1 MTVFCL
7 DILLHG
13 IIPAITGGFYYDLYT
28 TPLANTVHIYLWICF
43 MILPLLLY
51 LFTPIS
57 LLSFYIYPLIIGI
70 LFSIIK
76 FLNYRLHKFFD
87 LAVRCDDTIVDNKKS
102 TTNIT
107 DDIEEEHKLL
117 NQHTTIDAPL
127 SETQPLW
134 IDSLYGSNNSNL
146 PSMYD
151 ESCTHIPQSTVTTT
165 HDCHISTLVCSP
177 PVLIQK
183 SNNQINEIPK
193 YSLTDVILQGPS
205 LQDTCVSDS
214 KLCQKHEQKPI
225 KVYQEKNS
233 IRRVQSDF
241 NIILNNNDLIQ
252 SNIIELSSINDNNR
266 LNKKSK
272 SMESNLNKIRT
283 IHNQEN
289 SSTIE
294 KNEQILENKSETHTE
309 VCSTVD
315 VPIDDWRPIL
325 QILENVFAD
334 DDETSDMI
342 TEQPE
347 SLEPLLPNKRSYSN
361 DHRYSSKLNEQQND
375 NQDESNIPTRFRRT
389 HSSQGRR
396 RRRTSRR
403 ATSVDQRQLYFNGEH
418 ISNHHLSP
426 SSSYRRSA
434 CLMKETCFDERTSNY
449 DSLRDETSLRD
460 DSLTTT
466 PSEESSQLLVRT
478 TERPRWIPVYR
489 QNQYD
494 QDSSSQIIDEVEWHN
509 ETSPGTVHYFRDENG
524 KLFSYV
530 FGDTSCQA
538 RMETSDPKPLSDII
552 TRSISD
558 VTEAT
563 VEQIPREQITPP
575 QTPSTTVQQNH
586 ESCSFFGGGRRR
598 RHHHHRQ
605 PHRLRRYEQTQQRE
619 HQTRIKH
626 RSIKGQTYRLKLF
639 NRNIIVPFDRLWLL
653 TVFDRDRSI
662 AECILCIIL
671 AIIVSI
677 VGIHVLYNDIYY
689 DLEILVY
696 CCVVAASQ
704 YSLLKSC
711 QPDVN
716 TPVHG
721 FNRNTAISRAI
732 YFCSFSSLLLL
743 IYKLKIYSWH
753 FILFGIT
760 FSNIIVCNMIYNIL
774 SIILLCLP
782 ILFLFGLLPQ
792 CSTFFLC
799 ILENFDMHLFGGTA
813 MINIPGALYS
823 FILSIIN
830 FIFLSIIGYYGLLID
845 TSKDHMQNILFSIY
859 CGLTISICYKLS
871 RGSSNPN
878 VLWHIIKYDLLKI
891 KRILIQNEDIQDPL
905 PDKLKTIVKQRLQSD
920 ILLCFFI
927 SILGFAAHA
936 STTFTSLQPILNYII
951 CSIVIVFGILFHYI
965 LPQLRKQLPWLLFSE
980 PLIKQADYAL
990 FEPTEAT
997 KVLFIEKLFVWI
1009 VFIEKNI
1016 LLPCTYLGALSH
1028 SAPIVINKFGLLP
1041 SILILTLCSMKML
1054 RIGYCNSSRHFLYV
1068 LLTTIMTYIMP
1079 SNRSETF
1086 LLNYF
1091 ILSTLTEKLIDFK
1104 EKLNF
1109 IFVYCAPWQISWGSA
1124 FHAIAQPFCI
1134 PHSAILVVQCLM
1146 SALLN
1151 SPLMPL
1157 LGSAAFISSYPR
1169 SIKFWEKNYNTKR
1182 IDNTNVQLQ
1191 AQINEFH
1198 CGLDDNN
1205 LNAIFYEHLTRVLQ
1219 TSLCGEIQLGR
1230 LGKVNTG
1237 DFFILTSDSLN
1248 CMIHLIEIG
1257 NGFITFQLRGL
1268 EFKGTYC
1275 QQREVEAIT
1284 EDIDKNR
1291 GLCCCEAGRFPH
1303 MLSLNAAFTQRWLA
1317 WEVICLKFVVD
1328 GYSIKE
1334 NKFNETVVGYDLRKR
1349 LISLMIKAV
1358 IFYAIRSDQLVNWL
1372 ENEQIRQAMMQFI
1385 DPDQVDVDPSFTTL
1399 FDDDFKVGAGG
1410 VTKKTFTFVYGS
1422 WINLCNNKRQIVKP
1436 LSSIQEDDLIT
1447 FCFILS
1453 LLARRTLFSSLPSH
1467 HTVLLE
1473 IYHENFVH
1481 GFYSLF
1487 KGDFRLAHKDEWAF
1501 ADMSLLKNVVAQG
1514 VRMSLKLNQDSFL
1527 EMSEYLD
1534 NEKLYD
1540 DIAQNEAN
1548 LVITHEASPEWRNAI
1563 LSNKPSLLALRRA
1576 LVESI
1581 DEYRIV
1587 MLDRRHL
1594 SFRIVKVSKE
1604 CVRGFW
1610 ASQQHELIFLRN
1622 RNPERGSIQNAKQ
1635 VLRNMINSSSDQP
1648 IGYPIFVS
1656 PLITSYSSTSQPIN
1670 DIIGGELAW
1679 DLIKQKLSTFFQRAY
1694 TFFLAHCF
1702 GNASGTNEA
1711 IQLAE
1716 RRTISSAT
1724 TAHAQQSSFNVP
1736 VSSTLVDQIRSLSV
1750 QQNINTNI
1758 NNEMIVNINAINNNK
1773 KTLQSEQQTS
1783 GLIKRTSDSLVTTT
1797 TTLTN
1802 DEPIRRRSSL
1812 STEFNTSDR
1821 SNRKTFNTMNS
1832 SISTTIYSNKDLCT
1846 SSNTQ
1851 INKSIVTY
1859 STNGNSNEKV
1869 IIIDTTAIYDSINL
1883 GRRIDVIWPN
1893 EQMRLNGGRNV
1904 WSGWMPSVGMTGLV
1918 VHRWIPRHR
1927 DARQRSHIDKC
1938 ILLVHIDKYDKFVPI
1953 AEHGVRFIGEST
1965 YL

>member
-13 IIPAITGGFYYDLYT
+13 IIPAVTGGFYYDLYT

-43 MILPLLLY
+43 MTFPLLLY

-57 LLSFYIYPLIIGI
+57 LLSCYVYPLIIAI
-70 LFSIIK
+70 LFSIVK

-87 LAVRCDDTIVDNKKS
+87 LAVRCDDILAENNKS
-102 TTNIT
+102 TINIT
-107 DDIEEEHKLL
+107 DDIEIQPKLL
-117 NQHTTIDAPL
+117 NQHTTIDAP
-127 SETQPLW
+127 STETQPLW

-146 PSMYD
+146 PSIYD
-151 ESCTHIPQSTVTTT
+151 ESYARIRRSNATTT
-165 HDCHISTLVCSP
+165 NDCHSSALVVPSK
-177 PVLIQK
+177 QK
-183 SNNQINEIPK
+183 SNDQIDELTK
-193 YSLTDVILQGPS
+193 YSLTDVILPRSS

-214 KLCQKHEQKPI
+214 KLCEKHEQKQII
-225 KVYQEKNS
+225 KNYQQKNS

-241 NIILNNNDLIQ
+241 NMFLIHNDITQ
-252 SNIIELSSINDNNR
+252 SNLMESSSMNDNR

-272 SMESNLNKIRT
+272 SMVDNLNKIRST
-283 IHNQEN
+283 NNEEN
-289 SSTIE
+289 ISIAE
-294 KNEQILENKSETHTE
+294 KNEEIIDNKSEKHAEPCT
-309 VCSTVD
+309 TVD

-334 DDETSDMI
+334 DDDISSMI
-342 TEQPE
+342 PEQPE
-347 SLEPLLPNKRSYSN
+347 SLEPLLPNKKTYDN
-361 DHRYSSKLNEQQND
+361 RYSSKLIEQQND
-375 NQDESNIPTRFRRT
+375 NQDESTIPTRFRRT
-389 HSSQGRR
+389 HSNQGGR

-403 ATSVDQRQLYFNGEH
+403 ATSVDQRQSYSNGE
-418 ISNHHLSP
+418 SNSNYHHHLSP
-426 SSSYRRSA
+426 SSSYRRA
-434 CLMKETCFDERTSNY
+434 TVLMKETCFDERTSNY

-466 PSEESSQLLVRT
+466 PSEESSQLIART
-478 TERPRWIPVYR
+478 TDRLRWIPVYR
-489 QNQYD
+489 RNQYD

-524 KLFSYV
+524 KLFSYI

-538 RMETSDPKPLSDII
+538 RMETSDPKPMNDII

-558 VTEAT
+558 ETEET
-563 VEQIPREQITPP
+563 IEQMPREQQITPP
-575 QTPSTTVQQNH
+575 QTPLTTVRQNH
-586 ESCSFFGGGRRR
+586 ESCSLFGRRR
-598 RHHHHRQ
+598 RRHHRQ
-605 PHRLRRYEQTQQRE
+605 PHRSRRHE
-619 HQTRIKH
+619 TRIKH

-639 NRNIIVPFDRLWLL
+639 NKNIIVPFDRLWLL

-662 AECILCIIL
+662 PECILCIIL
-671 AIIVSI
+671 AISVSI
-677 VGIHVLYNDIYY
+677 AGIHVLYNDVYY
-689 DLEILVY
+689 DLEILIY
-696 CCVVAASQ
+696 CCVIAASQ

-732 YFCSFSSLLLL
+732 YFCLFSSLLLI
-743 IYKLKIYSWH
+743 IYKLKVYSWH
-753 FILFGIT
+753 FLLFGIT
-760 FSNIIVCNMIYNIL
+760 FSNIIVCNMIYNML

-782 ILFLFGLLPQ
+782 LLFLFGLLPQ
-792 CSTFFLC
+792 CSTFLLC

-823 FILSIIN
+823 FILSIIY

-845 TSKDHMQNILFSIY
+845 TSKEDMQNMLFSVY
-859 CGLTISICYKLS
+859 CGLTVSICYKLS
-871 RGSSNPN
+871 RGSSNPT
-878 VLWHIIKYDLLKI
+878 VLWNIIKYDLFKI
-891 KRILIQNEDIQDPL
+891 KIISTNHDDIQDPL
-905 PDKLKTIVKQRLQSD
+905 PDKLKTIVKQRFQSD
-920 ILLCFFI
+920 ILLCFLIFI
-927 SILGFAAHA
+927 LVFAAHA

-951 CSIVIVFGILFHYI
+951 CSLVIIFGILFHYI

-980 PLIKQADYAL
+980 PLIKQADYTL

-1028 SAPIVINKFGLLP
+1028 SAPIVIKKFGLLS

-1054 RIGYCNSSRHFLYV
+1054 RIGYCNSARHFLYV
-1068 LLTTIMTYIMP
+1068 LLTTMMTYVMT

-1091 ILSTLTEKLIDFK
+1091 ILSIFTEKLVDFK

-1134 PHSAILVVQCLM
+1134 PHSAILIVQCIA

-1157 LGSAAFISSYPR
+1157 LGSAAFMSSYPR
-1169 SIKFWEKNYNTKR
+1169 PIKFWEKNYNTKR

-1358 IFYAIRSDQLVNWL
+1358 IFYAIRSDQLVTWL
-1372 ENEQIRQAMMQFI
+1372 ENEQIRQAMMVFI

-1410 VTKKTFTFVYGS
+1410 VTKKTFTFIYGS
-1422 WINLCNNKRQIVKP
+1422 WISLCNNKRQTP
-1436 LSSIQEDDLIT
+1436 LSSTQEDDIIT

-1487 KGDFRLAHKDEWAF
+1487 KGDFRLAPKDEWAF
-1501 ADMSLLKNVVAQG
+1501 ADMSLLKNVVAEG

-1540 DIAQNEAN
+1540 DIAQNDVN

-1656 PLITSYSSTSQPIN
+1656 PLITSYSSTSKPLN
-1670 DIIGGELAW
+1670 NLIGGELAW
-1679 DLIKQKLSTFFQRAY
+1679 DLIRKKLSAFFQRAH
-1694 TFFLAHCF
+1694 TFFLSHCV
-1702 GNASGTNEA
+1702 GNASGTNEV

-1716 RRTISSAT
+1716 RRTISPQGT
-1724 TAHAQQSSFNVP
+1724 HHIRQSSL
-1736 VSSTLVDQIRSLSV
+1736 STSGNATLAEQIRSSSV
-1750 QQNINTNI
+1750 QQNINTNS
-1758 NNEMIVNINAINNNK
+1758 NNEMIVNTNLNNNNNNK
-1773 KTLQSEQQTS
+1773 KSLPSEQQISTA
-1783 GLIKRTSDSLVTTT
+1783 IKRTSDSLMVTTST
-1797 TTLTN
+1797 IIN
-1802 DEPIRRRSSL
+1802 DEQTRRRSSL
-1812 STEFNTSDR
+1812 STELNTSDR
-1821 SNRKTFNTMNS
+1821 SSRKGLNS
-1832 SISTTIYSNKDLCT
+1832 MSNSVSTTINSNKDLSTT
-1846 SSNTQ
+1846 SNIQ
-1851 INKSIVTY
+1851 INRSMITY

-1869 IIIDTTAIYDSINL
+1869 VIIDTTAIYDSINL

-1904 WSGWMPSVGMTGLV
+1904 WSGWLPSVGMTGLV

>member
-13 IIPAITGGFYYDLYT
+13 IIPAVTGGFYYDLYT

-43 MILPLLLY
+43 MTFPLLLY
-51 LFTPIS
+51 LFTSIS
-57 LLSFYIYPLIIGI
+57 LLSYYIYPLIIAI
-70 LFSIIK
+70 LFALIK
-76 FLNYRLHKFFD
+76 FFNYRLHKFFD
-87 LAVRCDDTIVDNKKS
+87 LAVRCEDTIDENKKIS
-102 TTNIT
+102 TTTNDI
-107 DDIEEEHKLL
+107 DIEEEPKLIS
-117 NQHTTIDAPL
+117 QRTTTDVP
-127 SETQPLW
+127 STETQPLW

-146 PSMYD
+146 PSIYG
-151 ESCTHIPQSTVTTT
+151 EPYARIRRSNATTT
-165 HDCHISTLVCSP
+165 NDCHSSALLAP
-177 PVLIQK
+177 PTQK
-183 SNNQINEIPK
+183 STNRIDEITK

-205 LQDTCVSDS
+205 LQDACVSDS
-214 KLCQKHEQKPI
+214 KLCENHEQKQI
-225 KVYQEKNS
+225 LETSKS

-241 NIILNNNDLIQ
+241 NISSIHDSSKQ
-252 SNIIELSSINDNNR
+252 SNIIESSSIKNNR
-266 LNKKSK
+266 LHKKSK
-272 SMESNLNKIRT
+272 SLTENLYQIRS
-283 IHNQEN
+283 INHQE
-289 SSTIE
+289 TKPKEIIE
-294 KNEQILENKSETHTE
+294 QKSKETRAE
-309 VCSTVD
+309 PYSAND
-315 VPIDDWRPIL
+315 LPIDDWRPIL

-334 DDETSDMI
+334 EDEASEMI
-342 TEQPE
+342 VGQPD
-347 SLEPLLPNKRSYSN
+347 SLEPLLPNK
-361 DHRYSSKLNEQQND
+361 HSSKSNEQQNE
-375 NQDESNIPTRFRRT
+375 NQDEGTIPSRFRRT
-389 HSSQGRR
+389 HSNQGGRK
-396 RRRTSRR
+396 RRTSRR
-403 ATSVDQRQLYFNGEH
+403 TTSNDQRQSYYNSETN
-418 ISNHHLSP
+418 SNHHHLSP
-426 SSSYRRSA
+426 SLSSYQRQCIFS
-434 CLMKETCFDERTSNY
+434 LKESSFDERTSNY

-466 PSEESSQLLVRT
+466 PSEESSQLLART
-478 TERPRWIPVYR
+478 TDRPRWIPIYR

-530 FGDTSCQA
+530 FGDASCQA
-538 RMETSDPKPLSDII
+538 HMESSDPKPLNDFI

-558 VTEAT
+558 ETEAT
-563 VEQIPREQITPP
+563 VEQMPREQQITPP
-575 QTPSTTVQQNH
+575 QTPITTAQQNR
-586 ESCSFFGGGRRR
+586 EPCSFFGRRR
-598 RHHHHRQ
+598 RHRHRQ
-605 PHRLRRYEQTQQRE
+605 PHRSRRYEIASSTSGRPVIISDDTRRQISSSIETTPQEQQSQPRD

-626 RSIKGQTYRLKLF
+626 RSIKGQTYRLELF
-639 NRNIIVPFDRLWLL
+639 HKHFTIPFDRLWLL
-653 TVFDRDRSI
+653 TVFDRDRSV
-662 AECILCIIL
+662 AHCILCIIL

-677 VGIHVLYNDIYY
+677 VGIHVLYNDVYY
-689 DLEILVY
+689 DLEILIY
-696 CCVVAASQ
+696 CCVIAASQ

-732 YFCSFSSLLLL
+732 YFCLFSSLLLV

-753 FILFGIT
+753 LNVFGIT
-760 FSNIIVCNMIYNIL
+760 FTNILVCNTIYNLL

-782 ILFLFGLLPQ
+782 LLFLFGLLPQ
-792 CSTFFLC
+792 CSTFLLC

-823 FILSIIN
+823 FVLSILSW
-830 FIFLSIIGYYGLLID
+830 IFLSIIGYYGLVIE
-845 TSKDHMQNILFSIY
+845 TSKDNMQNILFSIY
-859 CGLTISICYKLS
+859 CGLTVSICYKLS
-871 RGSSNPN
+871 RGSSNPS
-878 VLWHIIKYDLLKI
+878 VLWNVIKTNLFQMKSIEKNHD
-891 KRILIQNEDIQDPL
+891 DIQDPL
-905 PDKLKTIVKQRLQSD
+905 PEQLKTIVKQRLQSD
-920 ILLCFFI
+920 ILLCFLI
-927 SILGFAAHA
+927 YILVFAAHA

-951 CSIVIVFGILFHYI
+951 CSIVILFGIIFHYI
-965 LPQLRKQLPWLLFSE
+965 LPQLRKQLPWLVFSE
-980 PLIKQADYAL
+980 PLIKQADYTL

-997 KVLFIEKLFVWI
+997 KVLLIEKFFVWI
-1009 VFIEKNI
+1009 VFIEKNL
-1016 LLPCTYLGALSH
+1016 LLPCTYLGALSD
-1028 SAPIVINKFGLLP
+1028 SAPIVIKKFGLLP

-1054 RIGYCNSSRHFLYV
+1054 RIGYCNSARHFLYV
-1068 LLTTIMTYIMP
+1068 LLTSMMTYIMT

-1091 ILSTLTEKLIDFK
+1091 ILSILTEKLIDFK

-1134 PHSAILVVQCLM
+1134 PHSAILIVQCLA
-1146 SALLN
+1146 SAFFN

-1169 SIKFWEKNYNTKR
+1169 PIKFWEKNYNTKR

-1257 NGFITFQLRGL
+1257 NGFLTFQLRGL

-1358 IFYAIRSDQLVNWL
+1358 IFYAIRSDQLIHWL
-1372 ENEQIRQAMMQFI
+1372 ENEQIHQAMNIFI

-1399 FDDDFKVGAGG
+1399 FDDDFKAGAGG

-1422 WINLCNNKRQIVKP
+1422 WIHLCNNKRQIP
-1436 LSSIQEDDLIT
+1436 LPSIQEDDLIT

-1473 IYHENFVH
+1473 IFHENFVH

-1487 KGDFRLAHKDEWAF
+1487 KGDFRLAPKDEWAF

-1534 NEKLYD
+1534 NDKLYD
-1540 DIAQNEAN
+1540 DIAQNDTN

-1563 LSNKPSLLALRRA
+1563 LSNKSSLLALRRA
-1576 LVESI
+1576 LVESM

-1670 DIIGGELAW
+1670 NILGGELAW
-1679 DLIKQKLSTFFQRAY
+1679 DLIRKKITAFFQRAH
-1694 TFFLAHCF
+1694 TFFLSHCV
-1702 GNASGTNEA
+1702 GNASGTSEV
-1711 IQLAE
+1711 IQLTE
-1716 RRTISSAT
+1716 RRTIPTQST
-1724 TAHAQQSSFNVP
+1724 HVRQSSISAP
-1736 VSSTLVDQIRSLSV
+1736 VNSNLTDQSHSSLV
-1750 QQNINTNI
+1750 QQNINLNS
-1758 NNEMIVNINAINNNK
+1758 NNDNNK
-1773 KTLQSEQQTS
+1773 KCLQSTEQQTS
-1783 GLIKRTSDSLVTTT
+1783 LFIKRTSDSLMSTTT
-1797 TTLTN
+1797 TTNTSN
-1802 DEPIRRRSSL
+1802 DEQLRRRSSL
-1812 STEFNTSDR
+1812 STDLSANDR
-1821 SNRKTFNTMNS
+1821 SSRKALNTIAS
-1832 SISTTIYSNKDLCT
+1832 GLSTINNSNKDLSI
-1846 SSNTQ
+1846 SSHIQ
-1851 INKSIVTY
+1851 INKTIVTY

-1869 IIIDTTAIYDSINL
+1869 VIIDTTAVS
-1883 GRRIDVIWPN
+1883 
-1893 EQMRLNGGRNV
+1893 
-1904 WSGWMPSVGMTGLV
+1904 
-1918 VHRWIPRHR
+1918 
-1927 DARQRSHIDKC
+1927 
-1938 ILLVHIDKYDKFVPI
+1938 
-1953 AEHGVRFIGEST
+1953 FIRMIGNSFI
-1965 YL
+1965 

>member
-51 LFTPIS
+51 LFTPIN

-87 LAVRCDDTIVDNKKS
+87 LAVRCDDTIVNNEK
-102 TTNIT
+102 TTTSIN
-107 DDIEEEHKLL
+107 DDIEEAHKFL
-117 NQHTTIDAPL
+117 NHRTTIDAPL

-151 ESCTHIPQSTVTTT
+151 ESCTHVRRSNVTTT
-165 HDCHISTLVCSP
+165 NDCHTSTLVSSP
-177 PVLIQK
+177 VALTQK
-183 SNNQINEIPK
+183 SNDQINEIPK
-193 YSLTDVILQGPS
+193 YSLTNVILQGPS

-214 KLCQKHEQKPI
+214 KLCKNHELKPII
-225 KVYQEKNS
+225 KVYRAKNA

-241 NIILNNNDLIQ
+241 SIILNHNDLIQ
-252 SNIIELSSINDNNR
+252 SNITELSSINDSNR

-272 SMESNLNKIRT
+272 SMENNLNKIRT
-283 IHNQEN
+283 INNQEN
-289 SSTIE
+289 SSVKE
-294 KNEQILENKSETHTE
+294 KSEPILENKSEPQAE
-309 VCSTVD
+309 ACSAVD

-347 SLEPLLPNKRSYSN
+347 SLEPLLPKKKSYSN

-375 NQDESNIPTRFRRT
+375 NQDESNVPTRFHRT

-418 ISNHHLSP
+418 TSNHHLSS

-434 CLMKETCFDERTSNY
+434 CLIKETCFDERTSNY

-489 QNQYD
+489 QNHYD

-538 RMETSDPKPLSDII
+538 RMETSDPKPLSDTI
-552 TRSISD
+552 TRSFSD
-558 VTEAT
+558 ETEAT
-563 VEQIPREQITPP
+563 VEQIPRGQITPS
-575 QTPSTTVQQNH
+575 QTPSTTVQQSH
-586 ESCSFFGGGRRR
+586 ESCSFFSSRRR

-605 PHRLRRYEQTQQRE
+605 PHRSRRYE
-619 HQTRIKH
+619 
-626 RSIKGQTYRLKLF
+626 
-639 NRNIIVPFDRLWLL
+639 
-653 TVFDRDRSI
+653 
-662 AECILCIIL
+662 
-671 AIIVSI
+671 
-677 VGIHVLYNDIYY
+677 
-689 DLEILVY
+689 
-696 CCVVAASQ
+696 
-704 YSLLKSC
+704 
-711 QPDVN
+711 
-716 TPVHG
+716 G

-732 YFCSFSSLLLL
+732 YFCLFSSLLLI
-743 IYKLKIYSWH
+743 IYKLKMYSWH

-760 FSNIIVCNMIYNIL
+760 FSNITICYMIYNIL

-830 FIFLSIIGYYGLLID
+830 FILLSIIGYYGLLID

-859 CGLTISICYKLS
+859 CGFTVSICYKLS

-891 KRILIQNEDIQDPL
+891 KRVLIQNEDIQDPL
-905 PDKLKTIVKQRLQSD
+905 PDKLKTIVKQRIQSD
-920 ILLCFFI
+920 ILLCFLIFI
-927 SILGFAAHA
+927 LVFAAHA

-951 CSIVIVFGILFHYI
+951 CSIVIVLGILFHYI

-997 KVLFIEKLFVWI
+997 RVLFIEKLFVWI

-1054 RIGYCNSSRHFLYV
+1054 RIGYCNASRHFLYV
-1068 LLTTIMTYIMP
+1068 LLTTIMTYVMT
-1079 SNRSETF
+1079 SNCSETF

-1091 ILSTLTEKLIDFK
+1091 ILSILTEKLIDFK

-1134 PHSAILVVQCLM
+1134 PHSAILVVQCLI

-1169 SIKFWEKNYNTKR
+1169 PIKFWEKNYNTKR

-1372 ENEQIRQAMMQFI
+1372 ENEQIRQAMIQFM

-1422 WINLCNNKRQIVKP
+1422 WINLCNNKRQIP
-1436 LSSIQEDDLIT
+1436 LSSLQEDDLIT

-1540 DIAQNEAN
+1540 DIAQNDAN

-1656 PLITSYSSTSQPIN
+1656 PLITSYSSTSKPIN

-1694 TFFLAHCF
+1694 TFFLSHCF
-1702 GNASGTNEA
+1702 GNASGTSEA

-1716 RRTISSAT
+1716 RRTMSLGT
-1724 TAHAQQSSFNVP
+1724 TTHVQQSSFSVP

-1750 QQNINTNI
+1750 QQNINTNN
-1758 NNEMIVNINAINNNK
+1758 NNEMIVNINSSDNNNNNNNK
-1773 KTLQSEQQTS
+1773 KTLQSDQQTS
-1783 GLIKRTSDSLVTTT
+1783 VLVKRTSDSLVTTT
-1797 TTLTN
+1797 TTITTVTN

-1812 STEFNTSDR
+1812 TTEFNTRDR
-1821 SNRKTFNTMNS
+1821 SNRKNSNTMNS
-1832 SISTTIYSNKDLCT
+1832 SLSTTIYSNKDLCT

-1851 INKSIVTY
+1851 INKSMITY